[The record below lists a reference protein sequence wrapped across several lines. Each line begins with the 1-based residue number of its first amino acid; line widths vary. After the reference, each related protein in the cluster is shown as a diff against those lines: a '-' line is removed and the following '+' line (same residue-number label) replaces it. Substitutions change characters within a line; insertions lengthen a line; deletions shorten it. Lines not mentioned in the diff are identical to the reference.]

1 MNQEEM
7 LSILKEIVVELSEK
21 ANPVHGKEISK
32 LRSIVDAKV
41 TPDSPLSALGWDS
54 LQMTMLLLAVE
65 EKLGIDT
72 SNVSLFDL
80 YTIGDFLSELQI
92 LMDKKKV

>member
-1 MNQEEM
+1 M
-7 LSILKEIVVELSEK
+7 
-21 ANPVHGKEISK
+21 
-32 LRSIVDAKV
+32 DAKV